1 MELEERQHAS
11 GAGGAFT
18 GAIKAIFG
26 DGGHLEML
34 ASKKSS
40 IASLISKLMKASD
53 SSGSSEETTEL
64 RGGRSR
70 RQSRRQRRRER
81 RRDRRAQRNEEED
94 EEEEEEEEEEGDGQ
108 CDCEKP
114 RVAVNCCPPS
124 SYLPCHLMHLFLLV
138 VGVAAAAT
146 TTFTTAQN
154 SHLNSLDGDV
164 KTSTSTNYHC
174 HHRHYRHTQHHSTL
188 ASLTFNTPRQCRSP
202 RAALSGIQEAGL
214 PKMLGGKRDARLPEP
229 HGLRLHPITLQL
241 LRL

>member
-70 RQSRRQRRRER
+70 RRSRRQRRRER
-81 RRDRRAQRNEEED
+81 RRDRRAKRNEEED
-94 EEEEEEEEEEGDGQ
+94 EEEEEEEEEEEGDGQ

-124 SYLPCHLMHLFLLV
+124 SYLTCHLMHLFLLIF
-138 VGVAAAAT
+138 GVAPAAT
-146 TTFTTAQN
+146 TIFTTAHN

-164 KTSTSTNYHC
+164 KTSCCLH
-174 HHRHYRHTQHHSTL
+174 QHQHQHQLPLPSPPLSPHST
-188 ASLTFNTPRQCRSP
+188 SFNPHVAHLQHSP
-202 RAALSGIQEAGL
+202 PMPFPACSFVRNTGS
-214 PKMLGGKRDARLPEP
+214 
-229 HGLRLHPITLQL
+229 
-241 LRL
+241 